1 MPLAWEDFRLSLG
14 IAVIFL
20 AIYAIYRRL
29 EVRLTLLI
37 AALLLGT
44 LAGDPSAIVKKFLTT
59 FTNEQ
64 FVIPICTAM
73 GFAYVI
79 RHTQCDQH
87 LVHLLLRPIEKVR
100 FLLIPGTVVVGFLV
114 NMPVVSQTS
123 SAVTIGTVV
132 IPLLLAARL
141 SPVTIGAALLLGCSI
156 GGELLNPGA
165 PELRTTLKGTRDAAD
180 KLRGEADQRLA
191 QNKNLPGL
199 QREADEARRRATA
212 AHELTSADC
221 VQRIVLLDFL
231 GLAVATALF
240 WWLSSKE
247 EKKIAAED
255 QLSHYSPNGPPDATA
270 FKVNLVKALVPLV
283 PLFLLYLISPPFQVI
298 EVPVSWLEDPE
309 KGKQLA
315 EGELQKPTEKFET
328 RLIGA
333 AMLIGAA
340 IAALVVWRKSAG
352 VALAFFEGAGFG
364 FTHIISLIVVASC
377 FGTGI
382 ELIGIARAIGDIIHD
397 VPELLLPAAGML
409 SLGFGV
415 LCGSGMATAQSLF
428 GFFAEAAYRVGVDP
442 VHVGAVVSLGAA
454 AGRTLSPVA
463 AVTLMCAGMTK
474 TDPIDL
480 LRRLALPILAGMTA
494 VVIAA
499 ILLATPA

>member
-1 MPLAWEDFRLSLG
+1 MPLAWEDLRLPLG
-14 IAVIFL
+14 TAVIFL

-44 LAGDPSAIVKKFLTT
+44 LAGDPAAIVKKFLTT

-87 LVHLLLRPIEKVR
+87 LVHLLLKPIERVR

-180 KLRGEADQRLA
+180 KLFAEAEKRLEPNEGLGLVDL
-191 QNKNLPGL
+191 QKNEVDTAKK
-199 QREADEARRRATA
+199 RVTA
-212 AHELTSADC
+212 ARKLTSADC
-221 VQRIVLLDFL
+221 VQRIVPLDFL
-231 GLAVATALF
+231 GLAVATGIF
-240 WWLSSKE
+240 WWLSSKAE
-247 EKKIAAED
+247 RKIALED
-255 QLSHYSPNGPPDATA
+255 QLSKFSPNGPPEATP
-270 FKVNLVKALVPLV
+270 FKVNLIRALVPLV
-283 PLFLLYLISPPFQVI
+283 PLILLYLISPPFQVV
-298 EVPVSWLEDPE
+298 EVPVSWLED
-309 KGKQLA
+309 GD
-315 EGELQKPTEKFET
+315 KPTEKFET

-340 IAALVVWRKSAG
+340 IAALVVWRKAGG

-382 ELIGIARAIGDIIHD
+382 ELIGIAGAIGDLIHT
-397 VPELLLPAAGML
+397 VPELLLPAAGIL

-480 LRRLALPILAGMTA
+480 LRRLALPILAGMAA

-499 ILLATPA
+499 ILLASPA